1 VSPPA
6 QAAYIVTLEE
16 VGTNVVATGSGTLDL
31 TDLSFLSGGSLA
43 SAAIAP
49 VVGVI
54 ITGPAGV
61 TIEDYTGFSG
71 PMSFGSG
78 GGKNADSG
86 SGDLVGIFA
95 PQTDE
100 LVLPDGYV
108 SGSALSDNAAYDSQ
122 TFNSL
127 GVTPGTYEWTWGSGG
142 ACGQLHAAKSERSLR
157 R

>member
-1 VSPPA
+1 V
-6 QAAYIVTLEE
+6 E
-16 VGTNVVATGSGTLDL
+16 
-31 TDLSFLSGGSLA
+31 
-43 SAAIAP
+43 
-49 VVGVI
+49 
-54 ITGPAGV
+54 
-61 TIEDYTGFSG
+61 
-71 PMSFGSG
+71 
-78 GGKNADSG
+78 NADSG

>member
-1 VSPPA
+1 
-6 QAAYIVTLEE
+6 
-16 VGTNVVATGSGTLDL
+16 
-31 TDLSFLSGGSLA
+31 
-43 SAAIAP
+43 
-49 VVGVI
+49 
-54 ITGPAGV
+54 V

-86 SGDLVGIFA
+86 SADLVGIFA

-127 GVTPGTYEWTWGSGG
+127 GVTPGTYEWTWGSGAHADSFTLDAVVPAPLIGRGLPVLLAVSGLLVG
-142 ACGQLHAAKSERSLR
+142 AKLLERGKRHAHQSG
-157 R
+157 